1 MRFDLALLALA
12 AQSVQVFSNPAEAQE
27 ESQVET
33 MAESHTLGEN
43 HPPCRVVAFAQL
55 VAHDFSFPQS
65 SSRSPRTSLLLPPGG
80 MIVEA
85 AEAVAEA
92 EEVAAE
98 EVVAVEVATTRTR
111 DLIPGGYSCY
121 GSYPVCRWYT
131 YPGYATQCYCSAT

>member
-33 MAESHTLGEN
+33 MAESHTLE
-43 HPPCRVVAFAQL
+43 L
-55 VAHDFSFPQS
+55 KSFPQDK
-65 SSRSPRTSLLLPPGG
+65 P
-80 MIVEA
+80 V
-85 AEAVAEA
+85 
-92 EEVAAE
+92 VAAWRHDRGGRGGGGRGRGGGGRGGGGRGGRHDPYPRPYPWPRYY
-98 EVVAVEVATTRTR
+98 AC
-111 DLIPGGYSCY
+111 DYPCQGYSCY